1 MSEPSDET
9 LLEFPCRFPVKAFG
23 DRDSDFERTVFELIK
38 HHVPELERGD
48 LTHKQS
54 SNGRYISV
62 TAHITARSKAQL
74 DAIYTDLSS
83 HEAVLMAL

>member
-1 MSEPSDET
+1 MSDKT

-23 DRDSDFERTVFELIK
+23 ERNSDFEAVVFDLVRA
-38 HHVPELERGD
+38 HVPELERGD
-48 LTHKQS
+48 LTRRLS

-74 DAIYTDLSS
+74 DAIYNDLSNAD
-83 HEAVLMAL
+83 AVLMAL